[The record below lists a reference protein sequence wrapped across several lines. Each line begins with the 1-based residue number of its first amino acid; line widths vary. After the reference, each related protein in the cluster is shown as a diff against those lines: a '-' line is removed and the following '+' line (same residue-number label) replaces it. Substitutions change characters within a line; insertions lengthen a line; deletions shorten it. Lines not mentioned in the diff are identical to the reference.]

1 MRLGPAGWH
10 RSLDPHLV
18 RQGSGLYSCGGPLI
32 LQLEEGLFKTTARQK
47 CNESCSHRADK
58 EAYKYE
64 RQWSVTLN
72 CEPRETH
79 HNGHHEMAGH
89 FKYKSV
95 DKVQTVTDLSEKL
108 QHRTPYNLRPAARPE
123 QKRCAQHSRKQYIE
137 QRPAQGCTQQS
148 GWRDGRKSAKPRR

>member
-18 RQGSGLYSCGGPLI
+18 RQGSGLYRCGGPLVF
-32 LQLEEGLFKTTARQK
+32 QLEEGFFKITAGQK
-47 CNESCSHRADK
+47 CNQSCGHRADK
-58 EAYKYE
+58 EAYK

-72 CEPRETH
+72 SEPRETH
-79 HNGHHEMAGH
+79 YNGHYEMAGH

-108 QHRTPYNLRPAARPE
+108 QHRTLYNLRPAARP
-123 QKRCAQHSRKQYIE
+123 
-137 QRPAQGCTQQS
+137 QQERS
-148 GWRDGRKSAKPRR
+148 P